1 MAEILPGVY
10 LLELEGRERLATK
23 AESSRPVY
31 GERFV
36 DGYRFWDPHRSKLAA
51 FFLKARKMN
60 LLGKEK
66 MIDEQSKVLY
76 LGAATGTTVSHV
88 SDIVRDGL
96 VYAVEISLRAMQD
109 LIYLCESR
117 KNIAPILAD
126 ASKPE
131 SYCHLVEEV
140 DLIYQDVAQKNQSEI
155 ASRNCAKYLQP
166 LGILIMMIKA
176 RSIDAVASPRD
187 VYNREIDRLKGLE
200 VLMTTDLL
208 PYHNDHL
215 AVLAR
220 KI

>member
-1 MAEILPGVY
+1 MAEIFPGVY
-10 LLELEGRERLATK
+10 LLELDGRERLATK
-23 AESSRPVY
+23 SESTKSVY

-51 FFLKARKMN
+51 FLLKARKKN
-60 LLGKEK
+60 RLVKET
-66 MIDEQSKVLY
+66 IFDEQSKVLY
-76 LGAATGTTVSHV
+76 LGAASGTTVSHV

-96 VYAVEISLRAMQD
+96 VYAVEISSRSMQD
-109 LIYLCESR
+109 LVHLCESR

-131 SYCHLVEEV
+131 SYCHLVEQV

-155 ASRNCAKYLQP
+155 ASLNCAQYLKP
-166 LGILIMMIKA
+166 LGTLIMMIKA

-187 VYNREIDRLKGLE
+187 VYDREINRLTDLE
-200 VLMTTDLL
+200 IMISTDLL
-208 PYHNDHL
+208 PYHHDHL
-215 AVLAR
+215 ALLAR